1 MARVT
6 YVPNPLFEE
15 EVEAELEFK
24 QGIHETAIK
33 IAEIVK
39 AFAPVRDSK
48 IKRRLPPGVYKR
60 RIKAVLDGV
69 AVRDPFWHWI
79 EFGTVKMAP
88 RAPMRRGFRAAG
100 LRLVVH
106 PKP

>member
-1 MARVT
+1 MAQVT
-6 YVPNPLFEE
+6 YVPNPFFEE
-15 EVEAELEFK
+15 EVEAQAEFK
-24 QGIHETAIK
+24 QGIHATAEK
-33 IAEIVK
+33 VAAIVK
-39 AFAPVRDSK
+39 LLAPVRDSK

-60 RIKAVLDGV
+60 RIKAVMDGV
-69 AVRDPFWHWI
+69 AVKDPYWHFL

-88 RAPMRRGFRAAG
+88 RAPLRRGFRAAG